1 MHNKT
6 DQSESQTRSNT
17 PRSVM
22 RIIQI
27 LDELSSRPTGASLT
41 TLSVTIG
48 TPKSSLL
55 NLLRGLLEK
64 NYLTFTNGL
73 YQLGPEAYGMAAAIV
88 SAQRFQGF
96 ADMARPSMRK
106 LVDETHETA
115 VLAVMSGDKKSA
127 VYVEKIESP
136 TAIRFSAT
144 VGDSRPL
151 LWSAVGRV
159 LLAFQPDYWLNNYLR
174 TVKMVKHTPHSEV
187 RRAQL
192 KKILEEIRRTHVA
205 VSIDQGTLGVSG
217 FAAPIFDSSGVI
229 VAAIGIAA
237 PTERSN
243 QRSAQLGKL
252 VHNIGLEVS
261 RLMGYRVVT
270 VQARTV
276 KRDVPFK
283 KKP

>member
-1 MHNKT
+1 
-6 DQSESQTRSNT
+6 
-17 PRSVM
+17 
-22 RIIQI
+22 
-27 LDELSSRPTGASLT
+27 
-41 TLSVTIG
+41 
-48 TPKSSLL
+48 
-55 NLLRGLLEK
+55 
-64 NYLTFTNGL
+64 
-73 YQLGPEAYGMAAAIV
+73 
-88 SAQRFQGF
+88 
-96 ADMARPSMRK
+96 MARPSMRK

-174 TVKMVKHTPHSEV
+174 TIKMVKHTPHSEV

-205 VSIDQGTLGVSG
+205 VSIDQGTLDVSG